1 MGLVIPIQP
10 GISWL
15 YAMIVMILKLLI
27 SWIFVIS
34 RRWETSPV
42 SPAKKADEADPHLAN
57 MGLPRNAV
65 TTSCRFETNTLKI
78 PNRWNGEMSNL
89 QNPCTG
95 VVNGP
100 QRFPP
105 SCISTRLLLPQKSSG
120 SKILVFPVQTVSS
133 FF

>member
-27 SWIFVIS
+27 SWIFVVS

-42 SPAKKADEADPHLAN
+42 SPAKKADEADPHVAH
-57 MGLPRNAV
+57 MALPRNAV
-65 TTSCRFETNTLKI
+65 TTSCSFETHTLKI

-89 QNPCTG
+89 QNPRKIRTSNRRREG
-95 VVNGP
+95 SP
-100 QRFPP
+100 QP
-105 SCISTRLLLPQKSSG
+105 
-120 SKILVFPVQTVSS
+120 
-133 FF
+133 FFCQAA

>member
-1 MGLVIPIQP
+1 MGRVIPIQP

-57 MGLPRNAV
+57 MGLPRAV
-65 TTSCRFETNTLKI
+65 TTSCRMARCPTCKTRRRERSPTFPAKLHKHQASPAQKI
-78 PNRWNGEMSNL
+78 
-89 QNPCTG
+89 
-95 VVNGP
+95 
-100 QRFPP
+100 QRFKGPRAP
-105 SCISTRLLLPQKSSG
+105 RSNN
-120 SKILVFPVQTVSS
+120 
-133 FF
+133 

>member
-65 TTSCRFETNTLKI
+65 TTSCRMARCPTCKTHAHSL
-78 PNRWNGEMSNL
+78 SQL
-89 QNPCTG
+89 
-95 VVNGP
+95 
-100 QRFPP
+100 
-105 SCISTRLLLPQKSSG
+105 SQKN
-120 SKILVFPVQTVSS
+120 
-133 FF
+133 